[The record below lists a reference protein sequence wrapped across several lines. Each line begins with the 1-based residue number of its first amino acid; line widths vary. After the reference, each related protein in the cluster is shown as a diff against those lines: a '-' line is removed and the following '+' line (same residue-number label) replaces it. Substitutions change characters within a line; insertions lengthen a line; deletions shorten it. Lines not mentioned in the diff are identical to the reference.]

1 MCYMPRVRNFGVAIV
16 LAVVPALVSA
26 LAACAKSEGEG
37 DLSTKPNTDGGASFV
52 SDGSAPPPPSGI
64 VYGHSSTTLYRI
76 DTASHAVSEVGF
88 FFGCGHVSDIAVDET
103 STIYASN
110 GAELFVV
117 ENNTARCTK
126 VAAGAFPNSLSFVSA
141 GTLGAKE
148 TLVGY
153 EGGSYVKI
161 DTASGK
167 TEKVGDL
174 GSGFESSG
182 DIVSVKDGK
191 TFVTV
196 KGPDCADC
204 LVEVDARTG
213 ALTKNWGSLGIV
225 DVFGLAFW
233 GGEVYAFSDAGEV
246 ALVKLDGEKL
256 TTEKLTVPNAPADLS
271 FRGAGSTTVA
281 PVGPVR

>member
-1 MCYMPRVRNFGVAIV
+1 MCYMRRVRRSAVAI
-16 LAVVPALVSA
+16 A
-26 LAACAKSEGEG
+26 LALFACAKSDGDA
-37 DLSTKPNTDGGASFV
+37 DLSTTPNTDGGASFV
-52 SDGSAPPPPSGI
+52 ADGTSPPPPPSGI
-64 VYGHSSTTLYRI
+64 VYGHSATTLYRI

-103 STIYASN
+103 STIYATN

-126 VAAGAFPNSLSFVSA
+126 VAAGAFPNSLSFVPS

-204 LVEVDARTG
+204 LVEVDATTG
-213 ALTKNWGSLGIV
+213 ALTKNWGSLGLV

-233 GGEVYAFSDAGEV
+233 GGEVYAFSDAGEI
-246 ALVKLDGEKL
+246 ALVKLDGDKL
-256 TTEKLTVPNAPADLS
+256 TTEKLSVPNAPSDLS
-271 FRGAGSTTVA
+271 FRGAGSTTSA

>member
-1 MCYMPRVRNFGVAIV
+1 V
-16 LAVVPALVSA
+16 LVPGLVVLF
-26 LAACAKSEGEG
+26 ACAKSDG
-37 DLSTKPNTDGGASFV
+37 DTDLASRANTDGGTAFV
-52 SDGSAPPPPSGI
+52 SDGTSPPPPPTGI
-64 VYGHSSTTLYRI
+64 VYGHSSTMLYRI
-76 DTASHAVSEVGF
+76 DTASHAVSEVGYF
-88 FFGCGHVSDIAVDET
+88 LGCGHVADIAVDET

-126 VAAGAFPNSLSFVSA
+126 VAAGAFPNSLSFVPS
-141 GTLGAKE
+141 GTLGTKE

-167 TEKVGDL
+167 TEKVGAL
-174 GSGFESSG
+174 GAGLESSG
-182 DIVSVKDGK
+182 DLVSVRDGK

-204 LVEVDARTG
+204 LVEVDPKTG
-213 ALTKNWGSLGIV
+213 ALTKNWGSLGMI

-246 ALVKLDGEKL
+246 ALVKLDGDKL
-256 TTEKLTVPNAPADLS
+256 TVQKLSVPNAPSDLS
-271 FRGAGSTTVA
+271 FRGAGSTTIA

>member
-1 MCYMPRVRNFGVAIV
+1 MATAICFF
-16 LAVVPALVSA
+16 
-26 LAACAKSEGEG
+26 ACAKSEGDA
-37 DLSTKPNTDGGASFV
+37 DLSTRPNTDGGTGF
-52 SDGSAPPPPSGI
+52 GSEGGPPPPPSGI

-88 FFGCGHVSDIAVDET
+88 FFGCGHVADIAVDET

-126 VAAGAFPNSLSFVSA
+126 VATGAFPNSLSFVPS
-141 GTLGAKE
+141 GTLDAKE

-153 EGGSYVKI
+153 EGGSYMKI

-167 TEKVGDL
+167 TEKVGEL
-174 GSGFESSG
+174 GGGFESSG

-196 KGPDCADC
+196 KGPECADC
-204 LVEVDARTG
+204 LVEVDPTTG
-213 ALTKNWGSLGIV
+213 ALTKNWGSLGMV

-233 GGEVYAFSDAGEV
+233 GGEVFAFSDSGDV
-246 ALVKLDGEKL
+246 ALVKLGADTL
-256 TTEKLTVPNAPADLS
+256 TTEKLSVPNAPADLS
-271 FRGAGSTTVA
+271 FRGAGSTTSA

>member
-1 MCYMPRVRNFGVAIV
+1 MRPVRCV
-16 LAVVPALVSA
+16 LGLLALSVPFF
-26 LAACAKSEGEG
+26 ACAKSDGDA
-37 DLSTKPNTDGGASFV
+37 DLSTKPNTDGGTGFV
-52 SDGSAPPPPSGI
+52 SDGSPPPPPSGL
-64 VYGHSSTTLYRI
+64 VYGQSSTYLYRI

-88 FFGCGHVSDIAVDET
+88 FAGCGHVADIALDET

-110 GAELFVV
+110 GAELFIV

-126 VAAGAFPNSLSFVSA
+126 VAAGAFPNSLSFVPA
-141 GTLGAKE
+141 GTLDAKE

-153 EGGSYVKI
+153 EGGNYMKI

-167 TEKVGDL
+167 TEKVGEL
-174 GSGFESSG
+174 GGGFESSG

-191 TFVTV
+191 SFLTV

-204 LVEVDARTG
+204 LVEIDPKTG
-213 ALTKNWGSLGIV
+213 AMTKNWGALGLT

-233 GGEVYAFSDAGEV
+233 GGEIYAFTDGGEV
-246 ALVKLDGEKL
+246 ALVKLDGDKL
-256 TTEKLTVPNAPADLS
+256 TTEKLAVPNAPSDLS
-271 FRGAGSTTVA
+271 VRGAGSTTSA